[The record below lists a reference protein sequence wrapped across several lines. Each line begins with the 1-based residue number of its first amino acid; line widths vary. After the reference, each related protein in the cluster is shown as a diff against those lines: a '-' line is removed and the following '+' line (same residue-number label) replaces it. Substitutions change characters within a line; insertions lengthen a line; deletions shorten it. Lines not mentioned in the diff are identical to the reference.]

1 MLCDRLE
8 VQDEVRGWEGDQ
20 RGGNICVSV
29 ANSCCCMT
37 ETIQRCKANFPQLK
51 IIKKKKKKEWRREVW
66 EESGHDYI
74 RATSRV
80 VVVMI
85 AFCIFVISMSLSWLF
100 TL

>member
-51 IIKKKKKKEWRREVW
+51 IIKKKKRM
-66 EESGHDYI
+66 EEGGVGGKW
-74 RATSRV
+74 A
-80 VVVMI
+80 
-85 AFCIFVISMSLSWLF
+85 
-100 TL
+100 

>member
-1 MLCDRLE
+1 
-8 VQDEVRGWEGDQ
+8 
-20 RGGNICVSV
+20 
-29 ANSCCCMT
+29 MT
-37 ETIQRCKANFPQLK
+37 ETIQHCKANFPQLK
-51 IIKKKKKKEWRREVW
+51 IIKKKKKEWTREVW
-66 EESGHDYI
+66 EESGHVYI